1 MKNRKRRLL
10 SFVLIVLLLLITAM
24 VSSFFGTVR
33 YSLREFLDII
43 FGKAIGVKAEILMK
57 LRIPRVLG
65 GMIVGG
71 SLAMLGAALQSS
83 LRNPLADPYI
93 LGISAGAAFGAAL
106 SAVLQEV
113 KAVKIGLT
121 PLLAFFFA
129 LLASFLTYAFA
140 RRGGRTPVTS
150 LILSGV
156 VISFLFNAATT
167 ILVIQ
172 GWRNIIHVYAWIFG
186 SLSGF
191 TWKDVGVILPFTL
204 GFGFLLTSM
213 GVKLNVVSL
222 GDEEAIHVGVDPEKL
237 VKLNVVSLGD
247 EEAIHVGVDPEKL
260 RFVVFALSSFMT
272 AVMVSAAGVIGFVGL
287 IVPHIA
293 RLIFGPDNRTL
304 LPTSMILGGTFLV
317 ICDTIARSVFQ
328 PTELPLS
335 SVTAI
340 VGVPVFVYIMRR
352 KGRE

>member
-43 FGKAIGVKAEILMK
+43 FGKVIGVKAEILMK

-237 VKLNVVSLGD
+237 
-247 EEAIHVGVDPEKL
+247 

>member
-237 VKLNVVSLGD
+237 
-247 EEAIHVGVDPEKL
+247 

>member
-33 YSLREFLDII
+33 YSLREFLDIV

-237 VKLNVVSLGD
+237 
-247 EEAIHVGVDPEKL
+247 